1 MRLAP
6 TAVRT
11 PYTYQAKDV
20 ERKEGLRD
28 SLVRSSLLSL
38 LWPGAK
44 GRRRW
49 RRRKRRRRRRIRRR
63 SARHKNEEEKGN
75 THACNFPSPFFAI
88 LLRSSSAAEG
98 EGRKYNGGGKSQ
110 LSFGI

>member
-49 RRRKRRRRRRIRRR
+49 RRRRRRRRRRR
-63 SARHKNEEEKGN
+63 SARHENEEEKEN
-75 THACNFPSPFFAI
+75 AHACNFPSPFFAI
-88 LLRSSSAAEG
+88 LLRSSAAAEG
-98 EGRKYNGGGKSQ
+98 EEGRKYNGGGKSQ